1 MAKNQQFGKALR
13 ALREEVMHL
22 KRWQLAQLVGMPERV
37 IENWEQYRTQ
47 PSFELFVN
55 LLRKLGPDADF
66 LLKALAIQG
75 EMAETPRAHET
86 LHIALEVIMQNAPR
100 TIREKWARDLEE
112 AGNKWAD
119 REPSPLKAVRIP
131 SGSNTEKVKR

>member
-1 MAKNQQFGKALR
+1 MGLSQPEFAQFVGLR
-13 ALREEVMHL
+13 DN
-22 KRWQLAQLVGMPERV
+22 V
-37 IENWEQYRTQ
+37 IRDWEQAHAL
-47 PSFELFVN
+47 PSFEKFIN
-55 LLRKLGPDADF
+55 LLQKLGPDADY

-75 EMAETPRAHET
+75 EMAETPRANET

-100 TIREKWARDLEE
+100 TIRDKWARDLEE